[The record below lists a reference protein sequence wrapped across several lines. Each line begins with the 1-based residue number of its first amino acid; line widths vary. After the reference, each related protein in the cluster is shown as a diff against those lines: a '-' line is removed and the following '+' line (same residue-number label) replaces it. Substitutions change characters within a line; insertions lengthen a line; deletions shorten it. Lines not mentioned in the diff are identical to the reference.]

1 MSKSLIKS
9 NLAERSSTRALLAV
23 SLCATM
29 AAFGCTT
36 DRTLGNGDP
45 VVTPGSRT
53 SPTGGTSAGSESE
66 AIPPPMMSSFSNG
79 SVPVRNFDGR
89 LSADEAAAIMAEQQ
103 PRVRVLGPVSPG
115 PRPSYGASQMML
127 AQQQAGGQTSV
138 NSTLYSGPT
147 EVITSGAGE
156 PVAGVDTSGVVVGTD
171 GSAAAPVIAGSSV
184 TTGTATTAAAG
195 TNVTNAAGP
204 VIAPTGT
211 AITPTSSAVSNP
223 AAFASVRTLS
233 PTAASVVNPP
243 ASISGSPAVA
253 TTSSSRT
260 NTTGRTTTTLNPTV
274 SSSSVSPA
282 TSVGVAN
289 PVRVMNTNGR
299 VTITN
304 GGTTR
309 ATTTGTTRQQ

>member
-9 NLAERSSTRALLAV
+9 NLAERFPTRALLAV

-53 SPTGGTSAGSESE
+53 SPTSGTSAGSESE
-66 AIPPPMMSSFSNG
+66 AVPPPMMSSMSSSMSSSFSNG
-79 SVPVRNFDGR
+79 SVPVRTIHGR
-89 LSADEAAAIMAEQQ
+89 LSADEAAAIMAQQQ

-115 PRPSYGASQMML
+115 PRSYASNQMMV
-127 AQQQAGGQTSV
+127 AQQQSGGATSV

-156 PVAGVDTSGVVVGTD
+156 PVAGVVDTSGVVVAGTD
-171 GSAAAPVIAGSSV
+171 GSAAPTITGSSV
-184 TTGTATTAAAG
+184 ATGSTTMAG
-195 TNVTNAAGP
+195 SATNVTNAAAP
-204 VIAPTGT
+204 VIAPSGT
-211 AITPTSSAVSNP
+211 TITPTSSAVSNP
-223 AAFASVRTLS
+223 ATFASVRTLS

-260 NTTGRTTTTLNPTV
+260 RTITTSNATTASPSVSTTTN
-274 SSSSVSPA
+274 
-282 TSVGVAN
+282 VGVAN
-289 PVRVMNTNGR
+289 PVRVVNTNGR
-299 VTITN
+299 VTVTN
-304 GGTTR
+304 
-309 ATTTGTTRQQ
+309 TGATRQQ

>member
-9 NLAERSSTRALLAV
+9 NLAERFSTRALLAV
-23 SLCATM
+23 SLCASM

-36 DRTLGNGDP
+36 DRNLGNGDP

-53 SPTGGTSAGSESE
+53 SPTSGAPSGSESE
-66 AIPPPMMSSFSNG
+66 AVPPPMMSSFSNG
-79 SVPVRNFDGR
+79 SVPVRTIHGR
-89 LSADEAAAIMAEQQ
+89 LSAAEAAAIMAQQQ

-115 PRPSYGASQMML
+115 NSSRPYVSDRMML
-127 AQQQAGGQTSV
+127 AQQQGGGASSV
-138 NSTLYSGPT
+138 NSTIYSGPT

-156 PVAGVDTSGVVVGTD
+156 AVAGVIDTSGVVVDTS
-171 GSAAAPVIAGSSV
+171 GSAAPIIAGSSV
-184 TTGTATTAAAG
+184 TTGTATTASSG

-204 VIAPTGT
+204 VIAPSGT
-211 AITPTSSAVSNP
+211 TITPTSSAVSSP

-260 NTTGRTTTTLNPTV
+260 NRTATTSNATA
-274 SSSSVSPA
+274 SSPSVS
-282 TSVGVAN
+282 TTMNVGVAN
-289 PVRVMNTNGR
+289 PVRVQNANGR
-299 VTITN
+299 ITITN
-304 GGTTR
+304 SS
-309 ATTTGTTRQQ
+309 TTRQQ